1 MVTTWVHTSHTCFN
15 IPLYVSYTPI
25 AIHLSMA
32 FKQSFSSRLLQ
43 SCGMKFPGKIGIA
56 WKKGITFCRI
66 SLTVIDLLVILWCSG
81 EETSGRFPQWLRKA
95 AEKILYTHSMH
106 PPPICMVACADLPLD
121 LKYAAWAELKGR
133 ASAQL
138 LLK

>member
-1 MVTTWVHTSHTCFN
+1 MHPQSPFLTISPAISAASHTTLPVTSTFA
-15 IPLYVSYTPI
+15 SRMTTP
-25 AIHLSMA
+25 AVGSLHLSDHD
-32 FKQSFSSRLLQ
+32 SDHDSE
-43 SCGMKFPGKIGIA
+43 P
-56 WKKGITFCRI
+56 
-66 SLTVIDLLVILWCSG
+66 
-81 EETSGRFPQWLRKA
+81 FPQWLRKA

-106 PPPICMVACADLPLD
+106 PPPICMAACADLPPD